1 MLTTL
6 QMCIKVEKQFLKKVK
21 NKFQIHFRPELL
33 MEREIES
40 KYFIFGHLTG
50 YVIFG
55 ELITP
60 LSYQRQ
66 KKNAKL
72 QRDKEEAPEVRL

>member
-1 MLTTL
+1 MLL
-6 QMCIKVEKQFLKKVK
+6 W
-21 NKFQIHFRPELL
+21 R
-33 MEREIES
+33 ERES
-40 KYFIFGHLTG
+40 KYCIFGHLTG

-60 LSYQRQ
+60 PIYQR
-66 KKNAKL
+66 KKNGKL